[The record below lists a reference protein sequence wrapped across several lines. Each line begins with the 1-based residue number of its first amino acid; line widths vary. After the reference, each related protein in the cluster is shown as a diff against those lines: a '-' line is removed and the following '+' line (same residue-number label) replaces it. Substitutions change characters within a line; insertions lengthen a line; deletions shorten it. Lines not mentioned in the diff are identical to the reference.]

1 MFYSQKSDFL
11 EYSLEQKISIQII
24 CVCVCVCMCK
34 MSDVYV
40 CKIFSLIVFLFLYCG
55 FFLSFKLL
63 PWYFFLLEPQLYWDI
78 NDR

>member
-24 CVCVCVCMCK
+24 CVYVCK

-63 PWYFFLLEPQLYWDI
+63 PWYFFLFSEPQLY
-78 NDR
+78 